1 MREGAGFS
9 LAGFAA
15 FLRFVVDQRPG
26 PEQLLP
32 EGQRSPWEHVRGAG
46 CPPTTR
52 QNFLGQQR
60 AGELVTPF
68 LRAREGVNVLKFI
81 CQAAKKLRMRTTLTV
96 YACK

>member
-68 LRAREGVNVLKFI
+68 CVLGKGLTFSSSF
-81 CQAAKKLRMRTTLTV
+81 AKQLKN
-96 YACK
+96 